1 MRSVVTSEDV
11 LAAPEG
17 GEVQASP
24 GAVVTPWAREIADTR
39 GVRIVQ
45 AGTRQGRPVVA
56 LGADHGGFPLKER
69 IKLLLKER
77 GYTSIDHGTHS
88 SDAVDYPDLAAAVA
102 ESVSTGRARFGIVV
116 DGAGIGSAMAAGKVP
131 GVRAATCHDVA
142 AARNAREH
150 NDANVL
156 SLGAGYV
163 DTDALPEIVETFLT
177 RECSEERHARRVA
190 KIDQIEARYRR

>member
-11 LAAPEG
+11 LAVPEG

-24 GAVVTPWAREIADTR
+24 GAVVTPWARETAATR

-56 LGADHGGFPLKER
+56 LGADHGGFALKER
-69 IKLLLKER
+69 IKQLLSER

-88 SDAVDYPDLAAAVA
+88 NEAVDYPDLAAAVA

-116 DGAGIGSAMAAGKVP
+116 DGAGIGSAIAAGKVP

-177 RECSEERHARRVA
+177 RECKEERHLRRVA
-190 KIDQIEARYRR
+190 KIDQIEARYKR

>member
-11 LAAPEG
+11 LAVPEG

-24 GAVVTPWAREIADTR
+24 GAVVTAWARETAETR

-69 IKLLLKER
+69 IKQLLSER

-88 SDAVDYPDLAAAVA
+88 SEAVDYPDLAAAVA
-102 ESVSTGRARFGIVV
+102 ESVSAGRARFGIVV

-177 RECSEERHARRVA
+177 CECREERHVRRVA

>member
-1 MRSVVTSEDV
+1 MKTVVTSDDV
-11 LAAPEG
+11 LVVPEG

-24 GAVVTPWAREIADTR
+24 GAVVTAWAREVADTR

-56 LGADHGGFPLKER
+56 LGADHGGFALKQR
-69 IKLLLKER
+69 IKQLLSER

-88 SDAVDYPDLAAAVA
+88 SDSVDYPDFAAAVA
-102 ESVSTGRARFGIVV
+102 ESVSAGRARFGIVV

-131 GVRAATCHDVA
+131 GVRAATCHDVQ

-163 DTDALPEIVETFLT
+163 DQEALPEIVETFIT
-177 RECSEERHARRVA
+177 CQCKEERHLRRVE
-190 KIDQIEARYRR
+190 KIAQIEARYTR

>member
-1 MRSVVTSEDV
+1 MLS
-11 LAAPEG
+11 
-17 GEVQASP
+17 
-24 GAVVTPWAREIADTR
+24 
-39 GVRIVQ
+39 
-45 AGTRQGRPVVA
+45 
-56 LGADHGGFPLKER
+56 
-69 IKLLLKER
+69 ER

-88 SDAVDYPDLAAAVA
+88 NEAVDYPDLAAAVA

-116 DGAGIGSAMAAGKVP
+116 DGAGIGSAIAAGKVP

-177 RECSEERHARRVA
+177 RECKEERHLRRVA
-190 KIDQIEARYRR
+190 KIDQIEARYKR